1 MSLTAALPKGKML
14 IVDDVELNRAI
25 LSNIFENQYEIMEAE
40 NGREALA
47 LITKESPRI
56 AAILLDVVMPE
67 MDGIELLREMK
78 KQSLGQDIPVFLIT
92 ADASEKN
99 MYLGY
104 ELGVKDIIEKPF
116 IPHFLEQRINGV
128 VELYQTKA
136 KLQDTISHQ
145 AEIIE
150 EKVREIREISSSM
163 LEALALAIEFRSG
176 ETGQHVYNIRDLTV
190 RSLYAMREHGVEGCD
205 FTDEQIGQIS
215 VAAILHDLGKI
226 SVPDSIL
233 NKPGRLTPEEF
244 EIMKEHTVKGAELLE
259 KLPNREKNALFS
271 YAWDICRHH
280 HERWDGSGYPDGLRG
295 NENQIYTQVVS
306 MADVYDALISPRCY
320 KKPFS
325 KEDAVRMMRNGEC
338 GVFHPELLKI
348 FLSDVVPNR
357 E

>member
-1 MSLTAALPKGKML
+1 MSIASVPSKGKML

-25 LSNIFENQYEIMEAE
+25 LSNIFDDQYEILEAE
-40 NGREALA
+40 NGREALER
-47 LITKESPRI
+47 IQEDSSRI

-67 MDGIELLREMK
+67 MDGITLLREMK
-78 KQSLGQDIPVFLIT
+78 RQNLGQDIPVFLIT

-116 IPHFLEQRINGV
+116 IPHFLKQRINGV

-136 KLQDTISHQ
+136 QLQDTILHQ

-150 EKVREIREISSSM
+150 QKVREIREISSHM
-163 LEALALAIEFRSG
+163 METLALAIEFRSG

-190 RSLYAMREHGVEGCD
+190 RSLCAMREHGMEGCG
-205 FTDEQIGQIS
+205 FTDEEIAQIS
-215 VAAILHDLGKI
+215 MASILHDLGKI

-244 EIMKEHTVKGAELLE
+244 EIMKEHTVKGSELLE
-259 KLPNREKNALFS
+259 KLPNREKNPLFS

-295 NENQIYTQVVS
+295 KENKVYTQVVA

-325 KEDAVRMMRNGEC
+325 KEEAVRMMKNGEC
-338 GVFHPELLKI
+338 GVFQPEMLEI
-348 FLSDVVPNR
+348 FLAEVGLK
-357 E
+357 